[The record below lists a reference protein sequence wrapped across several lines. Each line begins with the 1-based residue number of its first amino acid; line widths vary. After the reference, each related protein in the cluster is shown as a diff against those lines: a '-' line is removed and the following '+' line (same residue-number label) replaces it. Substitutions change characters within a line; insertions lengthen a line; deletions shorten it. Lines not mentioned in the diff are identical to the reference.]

1 VLLLHFTQDDRVII
15 DGVFTALL
23 LALLATIGS
32 VQSKKNYCIG
42 MNTYLSAWFSLSGT
56 TRVLE
61 DGNKKGGLMQSV
73 KSMISRVAEQVSQ
86 VSSFSSCLSVS

>member
-1 VLLLHFTQDDRVII
+1 
-15 DGVFTALL
+15 
-23 LALLATIGS
+23 
-32 VQSKKNYCIG
+32 
-42 MNTYLSAWFSLSGT
+42 MYLSAWFSLSGT

-86 VSSFSSCLSVS
+86 VSSFSSCLSMS

>member
-1 VLLLHFTQDDRVII
+1 MII
-15 DGVFTALL
+15 AGVFTALL
-23 LALLATIGS
+23 FALHSTIRS
-32 VQSKKNYCIG
+32 VQSKKIYCIG